1 MKKLISKM
9 KSNFQKMDFLLLA
22 TSLILIIAGVIFVY
36 SASSVVTVL
45 SQRVESYFYLKRQLI
60 IVLVSFLISF
70 FIIFRMKL
78 YKSNKLIYL
87 YTIVIIASLIGLRF
101 YGNTV
106 NGSQSWYDLG
116 FFNFQPSEFAKTA
129 LILFMAVYYEKMI
142 KQKEARWYMYLI
154 PFAVAG
160 TMAFFILLQP
170 DLGGLIIMTF
180 LCLLTFASVPI
191 NKYIKRRLS
200 LFIWCGIIIGGL
212 LALIL
217 APKILPEYQLK
228 RFNFWAPCTRYVEDT
243 GYQVCNG
250 FIAIKNGG
258 LTGLGF
264 GNSTQKY
271 LYLPESHTDFI
282 FAIICE
288 EIGLVGGVIIIL
300 FYALMLYSIL
310 RIAKKASSVSDSII
324 AYGTFVYLLI
334 HILIN
339 LLGILALMPLTGV
352 PLPLL
357 SYGGSFNL
365 NVIVLLFICQRINI
379 DSKNAKLKEKIK
391 RL

>member
-1 MKKLISKM
+1 MKKLISTM
-9 KSNFQKMDFLLLA
+9 KNNFQKIDFLLLA

-60 IVLVSFLISF
+60 IVAVSFLISF
-70 FIIFRMKL
+70 FIIFRLKL
-78 YKSNKLIYL
+78 YKSKKLIYL
-87 YTIVIIASLIGLRF
+87 YTFVIMISLIGLRF

-106 NGSQSWYDLG
+106 NGSKSWFDIG
-116 FFNFQPSEFAKTA
+116 PFNFQPSEFAKTA
-129 LILFMAVYYEKMI
+129 LILFMAVYYERLI
-142 KQKEARWYMYLI
+142 NRKEAKIYYYLI
-154 PFAVAG
+154 PFVVAG
-160 TMAFFILLQP
+160 IMAFFILLQP
-170 DLGGLIIMTF
+170 DLGGLIIIV
-180 LCLLTFASVPI
+180 LICLLTFASVPI

-200 LFIWCGIIIGGL
+200 LIIWGCVIFGGILAIFI
-212 LALIL
+212 

-228 RFNFWAPCTRYVEDT
+228 RFNFWAPCTRYIEDT

-288 EIGLVGGVIIIL
+288 EIGLIGGVIIIL
-300 FYALMLYSIL
+300 LYAFMLYSIL
-310 RIAKKASSVSDSII
+310 RIAKKAATVSDSII
-324 AYGTFVYLLI
+324 AYGTFVYLLV

-365 NVIVLLFICQRINI
+365 NVMVLLFICQRISI
-379 DSKNAKLKEKIK
+379 DSKNAKIKEKIK

>member
-1 MKKLISKM
+1 MKKNIK
-9 KSNFQKMDFLLLA
+9 KMDFLLLIS
-22 TSLILIIAGVIFVY
+22 SLFLMIIGTVAIY

-45 SQRVESYFYLKRQLI
+45 SQGVSSNYFLLKHVGILI
-60 IVLVSFLISF
+60 GTIFLSSI
-70 FIIFRMKL
+70 IIFKMRL
-78 YKSNKLIYL
+78 YKSKTLVYL
-87 YTIVIIASLIGLRF
+87 FMAIILLALFGLKF
-101 YGNTV
+101 YGKNV
-106 NGSQSWYDLG
+106 NGSQSWFDLG

-129 LILFMAVYYEKMI
+129 IILFMAIFYEEFINK
-142 KQKEARWYMYLI
+142 KEREWYRYLI
-154 PFAVAG
+154 PIAIGGVIA
-160 TMAFFILLQP
+160 LLVLVQP
-170 DLGGLIIMTF
+170 DLGGFIIITSLTLLI
-180 LCLLTFASVPI
+180 FASVPI
-191 NKYIKRRLS
+191 NKYIKRKISIL
-200 LFIWCGIIIGGL
+200 LWGGIIVCVFGAL
-212 LALIL
+212 LLG
-217 APKILPEYQLK
+217 PKILPEYQLK

-271 LYLPESHTDFI
+271 LYLPEAHTDFI

-288 EIGLVGGVIIIL
+288 EAGIIGGVIVL
-300 FYALMLYSIL
+300 VLYLLLLYSIL
-310 RIAKKASSVSDSII
+310 RIAKKAMKVSDSII
-324 AYGTFVYLLI
+324 AYGTFVYLSI

-357 SYGGSFNL
+357 SYGGSFNI
-365 NVIVLLFICQRINI
+365 NVIVLLFICQRIAI
-379 DSKNAKLKEKIK
+379 DTKNQKIREKIE